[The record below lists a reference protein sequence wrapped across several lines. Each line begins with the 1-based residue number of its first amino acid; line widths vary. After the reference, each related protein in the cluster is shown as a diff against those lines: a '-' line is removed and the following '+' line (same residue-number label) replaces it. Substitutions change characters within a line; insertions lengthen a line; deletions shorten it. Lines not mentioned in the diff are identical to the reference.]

1 MKEVFAAFSI
11 FLIIISASVISFFYT
26 KNISEKLTEL
36 TLGCKE
42 DIQSDNWDEANL
54 KIKEARE
61 CFIKNAHTLE
71 SFLLHDDIERLSDI
85 LTNIE
90 IAVEL
95 KDKSQSVSNIKIFT
109 RRLHELAESD
119 CLTLNN
125 IL

>member
-1 MKEVFAAFSI
+1 MKEVIASLSI
-11 FLIIISASVISFFYT
+11 FSVIISLSFVSSLYT
-26 KNISEKLTEL
+26 DNIKENLTAL
-36 TLGCKE
+36 TDSCE
-42 DIQSDNWDEANL
+42 EYINAENWSEANL

-95 KDKSQSVSNIKIFT
+95 KDQSQSVSNIKIFT
-109 RRLHELAESD
+109 RRLRELAESD
-119 CLTLNN
+119 DLTLNN